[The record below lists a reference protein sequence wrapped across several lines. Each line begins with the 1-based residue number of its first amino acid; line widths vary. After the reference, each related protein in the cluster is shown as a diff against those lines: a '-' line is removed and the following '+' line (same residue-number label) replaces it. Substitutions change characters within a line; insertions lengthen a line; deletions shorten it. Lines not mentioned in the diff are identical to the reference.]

1 MTEDKCPKCL
11 GDPKALI
18 HSLDVCPGA
27 DEPDDE
33 RICARCS
40 EAPADWGLT
49 MCVDCQDDDEPA
61 QDEVTLGVGVNTQSG
76 MVVLRMNV
84 APAGREAFVC
94 NLSYSPEEAT
104 KIAMILAKAAH
115 DVNELARAS
124 QSNLVLPP
132 ALKLVKG
139 GQPEPGSVMAKR
151 AQSKR

>member
-1 MTEDKCPKCL
+1 MNDEKCPKCL

-27 DEPDDE
+27 DESD
-33 RICARCS
+33 
-40 EAPADWGLT
+40 G
-49 MCVDCQDDDEPA
+49 EPA

-94 NLSYSPEEAT
+94 NLSYSREEAT

-132 ALKLVKG
+132 ALKLAKG
-139 GQPEPGSVMAKR
+139 GQPGPGSVMAKR

>member
-1 MTEDKCPKCL
+1 MDIQLRDSEVSRRH
-11 GDPKALI
+11 AAI
-18 HSLDVCPGA
+18 EIRELDVELIDLNATNGTWFNGN
-27 DEPDDE
+27 
-33 RICARCS
+33 RIHR
-40 EAPADWGLT
+40 EKLGH
-49 MCVDCQDDDEPA
+49 